1 LTNSGWMSKPESL
14 VAAVAKKTSVD
25 TLPVVLRTWQN
36 EFQSLKLKR
45 KLDPA
50 G

>member
-1 LTNSGWMSKPESL
+1 MSKPESL
-14 VAAVAKKTSVD
+14 VAAVVRKTSVD
-25 TLPVVLRTWQN
+25 TLPVALRRWQN
-36 EFQSLKLKR
+36 EFQSLKLER